1 MPPKKEV
8 ISDLYKKFMEN
19 LEILPEISN
28 EEGLH
33 RFWMRSSNYYVLKT
47 WLEQRIKRSSEATVH
62 DPMFRKIMSQ
72 TKGETPR
79 IGLVNDLYNECV
91 ENLGLLT
98 VPNEEILLKI
108 WQKFGD
114 YGQIK
119 SWYDRRVRFC
129 KELSMTDPAI
139 IAGAWKAINTC
150 KKTLRPEDTTNTLKT
165 VKDLFKEFVLDFKKS
180 VPTVSAFFSKHS
192 YYKIEDAAEK
202 NLRGKV
208 QA

>member
-8 ISDLYKKFMEN
+8 VSDLYKKFVEN
-19 LEILPEISN
+19 FEILPEISN

-33 RFWMRSSNYYVLKT
+33 RFWLRSSNYYALKT

-79 IGLVNDLYNECV
+79 IELVNDLYNECV

-108 WQKFGD
+108 WEKFGD

-119 SWYDRRVRFC
+119 SWYDRRIRFC

-139 IAGAWKAINTC
+139 IAG
-150 KKTLRPEDTTNTLKT
+150 
-165 VKDLFKEFVLDFKKS
+165 
-180 VPTVSAFFSKHS
+180 
-192 YYKIEDAAEK
+192 
-202 NLRGKV
+202 
-208 QA
+208 